1 MAWSR
6 GPADEAG
13 SAPDE
18 CILSNI
24 GDDDVAFAA
33 LRTRGVIDGVTDV
46 YVLGVSPGIDAR
58 KRKGTLLNSETLA
71 RDRTLISRQDA
82 RALVYIVIVVLII
95 TSFLS
100 LVSPIIGSVTVSCCS
115 FSIWPFAFPALL

>member
-18 CILSNI
+18 CLLSNI

-71 RDRTLISRQDA
+71 RDCTLISGQDA
-82 RALVYIVIVVLII
+82 RALVHIVIVVLII
-95 TSFLS
+95 TS
-100 LVSPIIGSVTVSCCS
+100 LVSPVIGSVTVSCCS
-115 FSIWPFAFPALL
+115 FSF